1 MTPKKNYLLVGNS
14 RLHWAEKIN
23 QDLKFSHSLLS
34 DELPRTIN
42 FNNLIW
48 ASVGHYPTVF
58 LNKRNE
64 IKTHDINMHKIPTHF
79 GVDRALACFAAFNHI
94 ENVLNKNIVI
104 ADFGTTLSIT
114 KINQKGNVIGGLL
127 IPGFMT
133 QLKSLEQN
141 TRNLEIPNDL
151 SIPEE
156 NFLLSTERAMV
167 KGVYKSLEGAIHS
180 SYNEDK
186 DILVFC
192 GGDADLIGK
201 KIKEKINNVIIEPNL
216 AMIGMILFNELT

>member
-64 IKTHDINMHKIPTHF
+64 IKSHDINMHKIPTHF